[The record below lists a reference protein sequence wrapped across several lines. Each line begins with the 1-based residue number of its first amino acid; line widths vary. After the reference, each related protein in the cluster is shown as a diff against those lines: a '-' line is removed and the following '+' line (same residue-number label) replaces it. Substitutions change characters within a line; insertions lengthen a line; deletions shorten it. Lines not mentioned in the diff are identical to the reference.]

1 MWLWDVACHCCC
13 TCSCLFVERPPHD
26 QFSKRKANCFTQPV
40 LSFRK
45 NYRRRIIS
53 KGLLHIYSYL
63 LRPGGIIYTITDVED
78 LHLWT
83 KFHCEKHPCFE
94 QVTSTT
100 ILAED
105 SCIQLMQ
112 TETEESK
119 KVDREGREKYIGVY
133 KRVKNKD
140 TLQSDFMRI

>member
-1 MWLWDVACHCCC
+1 MFFCFAVP
-13 TCSCLFVERPPHD
+13 LF
-26 QFSKRKANCFTQPV
+26 K
-40 LSFRK
+40 RK

-63 LRPGGIIYTITDVED
+63 LRPGGILYTITDVED

-83 KFHCEKHPCFE
+83 KFHCENHPCFE
-94 QVTSTT
+94 QITCTT

-119 KVDREGREKYIGVY
+119 KVDREGREKYIGLY
-133 KRVKNKD
+133 KRVNNQD
-140 TLQSDFMRI
+140 TLQSGFTRL